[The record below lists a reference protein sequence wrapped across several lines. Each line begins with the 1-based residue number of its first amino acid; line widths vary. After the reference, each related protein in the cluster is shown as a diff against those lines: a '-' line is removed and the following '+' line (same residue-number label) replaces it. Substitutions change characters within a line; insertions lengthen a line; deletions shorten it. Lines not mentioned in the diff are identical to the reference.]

1 MPRCRRLF
9 GKRRGGLSK
18 LAICGHKVRI
28 PKMSHSEKHRRAA
41 CFFYLL
47 SALCGLA
54 DSVQAAPEGSNWM
67 TSIDDEKHLYELTI
81 PGTHDSGAMVETV
94 SGTAKCQD
102 LTISEQLAAG
112 VRSLD
117 IRCRHINNAFAI
129 HHGPIYQELNFDDVL
144 NSITTFL
151 QDNPGETVIMF
162 LKEEYNPK
170 DNTRSF
176 AETFT
181 EYVNKKPSLWSL
193 GTAVPRLG
201 DVRGK
206 IVLIRRFDDPHGRGI
221 PAPPSDWPDDTTGTI
236 EGPPRLRIQDEWI
249 VLNRENKWDYI
260 NTLLLESGQNPT
272 TLYVNFAS
280 GFTLALGI
288 PHVANYIN
296 PRVEEFF
303 RTAKPR
309 RYGLVIMDFI
319 TVSLAR
325 LIYLTNYPSAALS
338 AAVAAHAPELELNA
352 VNRTVRLTWRDWTA
366 EPFVDTNGNGQRDG
380 DEPFTDLD
388 ADGEYDQTL
397 DLVSNVEVSS
407 DLTNWTIVGHDIDGG
422 TLLLDANNASRLF
435 YRVTHEIPR

>member
-1 MPRCRRLF
+1 
-9 GKRRGGLSK
+9 
-18 LAICGHKVRI
+18 
-28 PKMSHSEKHRRAA
+28 
-41 CFFYLL
+41 
-47 SALCGLA
+47 
-54 DSVQAAPEGSNWM
+54 
-67 TSIDDEKHLYELTI
+67 
-81 PGTHDSGAMVETV
+81 
-94 SGTAKCQD
+94 
-102 LTISEQLAAG
+102 
-112 VRSLD
+112 
-117 IRCRHINNAFAI
+117 
-129 HHGPIYQELNFDDVL
+129 
-144 NSITTFL
+144 
-151 QDNPGETVIMF
+151 
-162 LKEEYNPK
+162 
-170 DNTRSF
+170 
-176 AETFT
+176 
-181 EYVNKKPSLWSL
+181 
-193 GTAVPRLG
+193 
-201 DVRGK
+201 
-206 IVLIRRFDDPHGRGI
+206 
-221 PAPPSDWPDDTTGTI
+221 
-236 EGPPRLRIQDEWI
+236 
-249 VLNRENKWDYI
+249 LNRENKWDYI

-325 LIYLTNYPSAALS
+325 LIYLTNFPSAALS

-352 VNRTVRLTWRDWTA
+352 VNRTARLTWRDWTA

>member
-1 MPRCRRLF
+1 
-9 GKRRGGLSK
+9 
-18 LAICGHKVRI
+18 
-28 PKMSHSEKHRRAA
+28 MSHSQKPRRAA

-47 SALCGLA
+47 TALCGLA
-54 DSVQAAPEGSNWM
+54 GSVQAAPEGSNWM
-67 TSIDDEKHLYELTI
+67 TSIDDEKQLYELTI
-81 PGTHDSGAMVETV
+81 PGTHDSGARVETV

-129 HHGPIYQELNFDDVL
+129 HHGPVYQGLNFNDVL

-151 QDNPGETVIMF
+151 QSNPGETVIMF
-162 LKEEYNPK
+162 LKEEYEPEN
-170 DNTRSF
+170 NTRTF
-176 AETFT
+176 AQTFT
-181 EYVNKKPSLWSL
+181 AYVNQNPSLWSL
-193 GTAVPRLG
+193 GTTVPKLG

-206 IVLIRRFDDPHGRGI
+206 IVLIRRFGDADGRGI
-221 PAPPSDWPDDTTGTI
+221 NATGTWPDDSTGTI
-236 EGPPRLRIQDEWI
+236 EGPPRLRIQDVYKVWD
-249 VLNRENKWDYI
+249 RGNKWDYI
-260 NTLLLESGQNPT
+260 NALLLESGQNPT
-272 TLYVNFAS
+272 TLYVNYSS
-280 GFTLALGI
+280 GYSPWTFGIPDI

-296 PRVEEFF
+296 PRLEQFF
-303 RTAKPR
+303 RSAKPR
-309 RYGLVIMDFI
+309 RYGIVVMDFI
-319 TVSLAR
+319 TVTIAR
-325 LIYLTNYPSAALS
+325 LIYLTNFPSAALS

-366 EPFVDTNGNGQRDG
+366 EPYVDTNGNGQWDG

-422 TLLLDANNASRLF
+422 TLLLDASNASRLF